1 MTQEKIRFDNGA
13 NYQKSMGIWSEL
25 VGSSFLDWLALPNN
39 LNWLDDGCGNG
50 DFTELV
56 IKRCLPKRIS
66 GIDLSSELL
75 NYARTRPNC
84 QSASFEL
91 GDAMNLPYGDNSF
104 DVVVMALVI
113 FFLPDP
119 SKGLSEMVRVVR
131 SGGCVA
137 SYTWDLLDA
146 LYPLAP
152 VNEQLFAM
160 GYERLL
166 PPNVNASNS
175 NNLHD
180 LWVGANLE
188 NIQVKAFTVDKFFDN
203 FEDYWGTVLL
213 APNINSLFNA
223 MTPNDQRTMLDGVR
237 KRLPVNSNGK
247 IVVTAKANAIR
258 GQVP

>member
-1 MTQEKIRFDNGA
+1 MTQEKIHFDNGA

-25 VGSSFLDWLALPNN
+25 VGSSFLDWLALSKN
-39 LNWLDDGCGNG
+39 LDWLDDGCGNG

-56 IKRCLPKRIS
+56 IERCLPKRIS

-75 NYARTRPNC
+75 NYARTRSNC
-84 QSASFEL
+84 QLASFQL
-91 GDAMNLPYGDNSF
+91 GNAMDLPYGDNSF

-119 SKGLSEMVRVVR
+119 AKGLSEMVRVVR

-137 SYTWDLLDA
+137 SYTWDLKDA

-160 GYERLL
+160 GHERLL
-166 PPNVNASNS
+166 PPNVNAAKS
-175 NNLHD
+175 NNLND
-180 LWVGANLE
+180 LWVGAQLE
-188 NIQVKAFTVDKFFDN
+188 NIQVKAFTVDQSFDN
-203 FEDYWGTVLL
+203 FEDYWATVLL
-213 APNINSLFNA
+213 APNINSLFNT
-223 MTPNDQRTMLDGVR
+223 MTPNDQHIMLDGVR
-237 KRLPVNSNGK
+237 KRLPVNNNGE